1 MQKKQ
6 FVLQNRGMNRDLSIS
21 KVGES
26 SAYENHNVRILAR
39 DNDTLLSVTN
49 ERGNKEVPLTDAI
62 EGTLLGWNVL
72 NNHIILF
79 THVPNTENDKI
90 YRIDYFAGEEIE
102 FVSNLLFDGDLGFE
116 LEHPIES
123 VVYFESEDVQKI
135 YWVDGIHVLRFMNF
149 MADETEQAS
158 WNADPTYFDSNRSA
172 RFDVNVKIEKD
183 NSGNPRANG
192 VVQYLLTYFNRH
204 GQETGYVWVSDLVYL
219 APPGRGGAADE
230 TNSNSVRLTISN
242 LDSRFTNFRV
252 YSIFRSSY
260 DGIVTAYL
268 VEEGTTDG
276 DYSIV
281 VDDGAHLVAQDANRL
296 LYLGSQPVH
305 AYTLDHKDQTL
316 FLGNLQ
322 SLGRDFSSVENAV
335 KTMYNPSTGLSSG
348 VRFVYSDADKN
359 IPYIED
365 QGSYSYE
372 NQLKYTSSEI
382 TTFKGGEKYRFA
394 IKLQLA
400 DGTES
405 PAFWIGDAVN
415 DKYPRI
421 MDDGKSIRRPIAEC
435 TLNGTVINAIRGLSD
450 GRPDLEV
457 KTVQLCIAEAT
468 YADRSVKAQGIL
480 NPTMFNVWER
490 YNNRTYSI
498 PSWISRPRGVEY
510 AHRHFQ
516 PVANS
521 IKSTGEIA
529 CNYWPKES
537 SSPRPFY
544 RYKNY
549 MQPGT
554 DYEDTYNGQRDYD
567 FSMVVYHLYLS
578 CQSQYSFYAIV
589 ELYRMRIL
597 PDGQGHEEEIR
608 KHRFSPDEISADGDN
623 IPKETETV
631 IYSDNECVI
640 TYYRLP
646 TMHTWSGS
654 SRVKWGI
661 GCDACHAE
669 VVNYFRNNLGMYE
682 ARGEVVSKGKFADWF
697 GSLNHGIYGTHHDA
711 YFLGTSLNNNGYGN
725 RIDCLNDGYS
735 SGPTLP
741 SPYRWKEVDEVVEN
755 RAGSY
760 SPSYYT
766 KQYMFVDENVVTL
779 NSPEFDYE
787 AVSID
792 GNTGLK
798 LRVVGVA
805 KVTSGYS
812 DYTVLASPGKKPGSN
827 VVDDKF
833 SWTSTLGDWTSTSGN
848 ANALMS
854 WPLWEDANLE
864 PVEPGNDEELPPVED
879 RTSENYKWG
888 EVSYHYWMYMWGRI
902 GSITGYN
909 DPDGNDYGF
918 LQRKVF
924 ANMKFCYL
932 TQYCNTQVGSDY
944 RKSYPLESLRQYNY
958 TTSQNVQL
966 SVGQENK
973 YYNGN
978 VQMGLSVPDLFKYP
992 IPWNYSRVDVDSI
1005 ASTSADD
1012 CLYSQDPV
1020 QLEFLSNPHVVMSLG
1035 SYFDNG
1041 YYHQVVLPYVFSLDT
1056 IADSIPIQG
1065 YGEDSSENIFFSDS
1079 FLPWLD
1085 DDSPAGYRVD
1095 EDRFVI
1101 SGMNSSDK
1109 YFLIGEIYEDYDENN
1124 PDTRYGGITASD
1136 IENNRFIPAGP
1147 QYLVSDIN
1155 RPIYGTQ
1162 GDTYFQRWD
1171 CLKTKPFSSGAVNN
1185 VIDITSFM
1193 VETHINID
1201 GRTDLQRGVDRIAS
1215 IDTETFGQIN
1225 RVYSQPNNY
1234 RIQRDLDDDANTDV
1248 YKSAITWTLP
1258 KEDLADVDEWTHVT
1272 LGASLNLDGDKGSC
1286 NAIRRF
1292 QNNLI
1297 AFQDRG
1303 IAEILFNS
1311 RTQLTTQDGVPVEI
1325 GNSGKVDGK
1334 RYITN
1339 HFGCTNKW
1347 SIVEGKNALYFVDN
1361 INKAFCSFGG
1371 NGISSISTKQGF
1383 DVWFRRI
1390 NELKPWEPVNFDNIR
1405 SYYDKVNADVYL
1417 VKGSDDD
1424 MSCLVYNEN
1433 LDAFTSFFDY
1443 GYVPMMTNVMDR
1455 FVSFSPT
1462 NHLTNSLWLQNEGL
1476 YCNFFG
1482 MQHDFWMWYR
1492 VTPEP
1497 YSDKIWTNVDYRAD
1511 FYDVLNDN
1519 GENVIPEQNLIN
1531 GDVYGEYDDIYKE
1544 DETFDT
1550 MRMWNEYQ
1558 TTGDIDIHQS
1568 SHELDPVRKKFRIW
1582 RVVVPRALKK
1592 EDMTRRTLDRIR
1604 NPWTNLMFRKQ
1615 VLGDNSRYLM
1625 QLHDFIV
1632 TYFE

>member
-26 SAYENHNVRILAR
+26 SAYENHNIRILAR

-49 ERGNKEVPLTDAI
+49 ERGNKEIPLNDVI

-72 NNHIILF
+72 NEHIILF
-79 THVPNTENDKI
+79 THEASGTDRI
-90 YRIDYFAGEEIE
+90 YRIDYHDDGSFL
-102 FVSNLLFDGDLGFE
+102 SDLLFSGPLRFDF
-116 LEHPIES
+116 EHPIES
-123 VVYFESEDVQKI
+123 VVYMESEKVKKI

-149 MADETEQAS
+149 VADAEEQAR
-158 WNADPTYFDSNRSA
+158 WNADPTYFDSNRA
-172 RFDVNVKIEKD
+172 AQFNVNVTIEKD
-183 NSGNPRANG
+183 NSGNNRPNG
-192 VVQYLLTYFNRH
+192 VVQYLLTYFNKH

-219 APPGRGGAADE
+219 SPVGRSGSADD
-230 TNSNSVRLTISN
+230 TNANSVKLTFTN
-242 LDSRFTNFRV
+242 LDKRFSNFRV

-260 DGIVTAYL
+260 NGTVTAYL

-276 DYSIV
+276 TYSVV
-281 VDDGAHLVAQDANRL
+281 VDDGAHLVAEDASRL

-305 AYTLDHKDQTL
+305 AYTLEHKDQTL

-322 SLGRDFSSVENAV
+322 SLGRDFSSIEEAV
-335 KTMYNPSTGLSSG
+335 KSMYDDNGMTKNNSI
-348 VRFVYSDADKN
+348 VFAYSDPNNPDRKS
-359 IPYIED
+359 IPYVED

-405 PAFWIGDAVN
+405 PAFWIGDAIN
-415 DKYPRI
+415 DKYPEI
-421 MDDGKSIRRPIAEC
+421 SANGKSIRRAVVEC
-435 TLNGTVINAIRGLSD
+435 SLNSTVINAIRNL
-450 GRPDLEV
+450 PDMDV

-510 AHRHFQ
+510 ANRHFQ
-516 PVANS
+516 PVKNS
-521 IKSTGEIA
+521 TVSTGEIA
-529 CNYWPKES
+529 CNYWPEGS
-537 SSPRPFY
+537 SAPRPFY
-544 RYKNY
+544 RYKHY

-554 DYEDTYNGQRDYD
+554 DYEDKYNGQRDYD
-567 FSMVVYHLYLS
+567 YSMVVYYLWLTGGS
-578 CQSQYSFYAIV
+578 HYNFYAFA
-589 ELYRMRIL
+589 ELYRLRLLPGHGDVNDIL
-597 PDGQGHEEEIR
+597 AH
-608 KHRFSPDEISADGDN
+608 KFSLDEVPAHGTP
-623 IPKETETV
+623 IPIETETV
-631 IYSDNECVI
+631 IYSDNECEI
-640 TYYRLP
+640 TYYRIP
-646 TMHTWSGS
+646 SVNVNSGTS
-654 SRVKWGI
+654 SAKWLV
-661 GCDACHAE
+661 GCDACYAGIAS
-669 VVNYFRNNLGMYE
+669 YFRDNLGMTV
-682 ARGEVVSKGKFADWF
+682 ASQEVVEQDTFRRWF
-697 GSLNHGIYGTHHDA
+697 GTLNHGIVTTNDDA
-711 YFLGTSLNNNGYGN
+711 FFLHTNSNPNGYN
-725 RIDCLNDGYS
+725 SRNDCANDGAQGLTAPINRWAATS
-735 SGPTLP
+735 QVTENRSGP
-741 SPYRWKEVDEVVEN
+741 
-755 RAGSY
+755 Y

-766 KQYMFVDENVVTL
+766 KQYMFVDENTVTL

-787 AVSID
+787 AVDID
-792 GNTGLK
+792 QNDNLK
-798 LRVVGVA
+798 LRIVGVA
-805 KVTSGYS
+805 KMTSGYS

-827 VVDDKF
+827 LVDDRF
-833 SWTSTLGDWTSTSGN
+833 SWNADSGN
-848 ANALMS
+848 PNALFS
-854 WPLWEDANLE
+854 WPLWEDKCLE
-864 PVEPGNDEELPPVED
+864 PIDEEEDLPPVEE
-879 RTSENYKWG
+879 RTSSNYRWG
-888 EVSYHYWMYMWGRI
+888 DVNYRYWMYMWGRT
-902 GSITGYN
+902 GSITGFVGSDSEN
-909 DPDGNDYGF
+909 QDSEIQDYGF
-918 LQRKVF
+918 LKRKVF

-932 TQYCNTQVGSDY
+932 TKYCSTHPDY
-944 RKSYPLESLRQYNY
+944 DKRLSYPLNSLRLYNY
-958 TTSQNVQL
+958 TASQNVQL
-966 SVGQENK
+966 EIGEMNR

-978 VQMGLSVPDLFKYP
+978 IQFGLGVPERFKYP
-992 IPWNYSRVDVDSI
+992 IPWNYGQQDVNSI
-1005 ASTSADD
+1005 ATTD
-1012 CLYSQDPV
+1012 CDKNLMFTQDPV
-1020 QLEFLSNPHVVMSLG
+1020 QLEYLSNPHAVMSLES
-1035 SYFDNG
+1035 SYYG
-1041 YYHQVVLPYVFSLDT
+1041 GCYYQRVLPYLFNTDKAEDL
-1056 IADSIPIQG
+1056 IPVQG
-1065 YGEDSSENIFFSDS
+1065 YGEEPDDDVFFSDS
-1079 FLPWLD
+1079 FVPWIDQSTLT
-1085 DDSPAGYRVD
+1085 GYRVS
-1095 EDRFVI
+1095 EDRFEV
-1101 SGMNSSDK
+1101 SGIGASDK
-1109 YFLIGEIYEDYDENN
+1109 YFLIGELYEEYNDQH
-1124 PDTRYGGITASD
+1124 PDTRYGGITESD
-1136 IENNRFIPAGP
+1136 IANCRFIPAGP
-1147 QYLVSDIN
+1147 QALVEDMPTN
-1155 RPIYGTQ
+1155 GEGYTIYGTQ

-1201 GRTDLQRGVDRIAS
+1201 GRTDLQRGIDRIAS

-1234 RIQRDLDDDANTDV
+1234 RIQRDLDEDANTDT

-1258 KEDLADVDEWTHVT
+1258 KEDLADVDEWTHIT
-1272 LGASLNLDGDKGSC
+1272 LGASLNLDGDKGEC
-1286 NAIRRF
+1286 QAIRRF

-1311 RTQLTTQDGVPVEI
+1311 RTQLTTTDGVPVEI
-1325 GNSGKVDGK
+1325 ANSGRVDGK

-1371 NGISSISTKQGF
+1371 NGISSVSTKQGF
-1383 DVWFRRI
+1383 DVWFRRV
-1390 NELKPWEPVNFDNIR
+1390 NELKPWEPVNFRNIR
-1405 SYYDKVNADVYL
+1405 SYYDTVNADVYL
-1417 VKGSDDD
+1417 VKGSDDH

-1443 GYVPMMTNVMDR
+1443 GYVPMMVNVKDR

-1462 NHLTNSLWLQNEGL
+1462 NHQTNTLWLQNEGL

-1482 MQHDFWMWYR
+1482 TQYDYWMQYR
-1492 VTPEP
+1492 VTPNP

-1511 FYDVLNDN
+1511 FYEALDEN
-1519 GENVIPEQNLIN
+1519 GNNILPEQNLIN

-1544 DETFDT
+1544 NETFDT
-1550 MRMWNEYQ
+1550 LKVWNEYQ
-1558 TTGDIDIHQS
+1558 TTGDIDLHLS
-1568 SHELDPVRKKFRIW
+1568 THELDPVRKKFRIW

-1604 NPWTNLMFRKQ
+1604 NPWTNLTFRKQ
-1615 VLGDNSRYLM
+1615 VLGDNARYLM